1 MSISREDYEE
11 AACPFC
17 KPQSKASIPVA
28 RVIEKLDAYLYKK
41 DFPAAEAHLEYW
53 RTEAEAVGDMRGLLT
68 VLNETVGF
76 YRRQG
81 EGEKSLSFAEKA
93 TLLALSQGFAETT
106 AAGTTLL
113 NAATAYEAFGNSEK
127 AVELYRQAEIIY
139 ESRLEKNDERL
150 GGLYNNLALALMS
163 TSAFEEAKKYFEKA
177 LAIMAQTENR
187 EPEQAITYCNLADL
201 VYSEKGEGGS
211 AEIGDYMKK
220 AEDMLN
226 GCKLMDGNY
235 AYVCEKCAP
244 VFEYYGNTEFGT
256 ELKERAKKFYDGN

>member
-11 AACPFC
+11 TACPFC
-17 KPQSKASIPVA
+17 KPQSKAAIPVG
-28 RVIEKLDAYLYKK
+28 RVIEKLDVYLYKK
-41 DFPAAEAHLEYW
+41 DFSAAEAHLEYW
-53 RTEAEAVGDMRGLLT
+53 RTEAEAIGDMRGLIT

-81 EGEKSLSFAEKA
+81 DGEKSLSFAEKA
-93 TLLALSQGFAETT
+93 MLLAQKQGFGET
-106 AAGTTLL
+106 AVMGTTLL
-113 NAATAYEAFGNSEK
+113 NAATAYEAAGNSGK
-127 AVELYRQAEIIY
+127 AVELYRQAENIY
-139 ESRLEKNDERL
+139 ESRLEKTDERL

-163 TSAFEEAKKYFEKA
+163 TGAFEEAKKYFEKA

-201 VYSEKGEGGS
+201 IYSEKGEGGS

-226 GCKLMDGNY
+226 GCKLRDGNY

-244 VFEYYGNTEFGT
+244 VFDFYGYTAFGE
-256 ELKERAKKFYDGN
+256 ELRNRAYDGN